1 MHHLLSPSQ
10 KLMEQ
15 QQMMVKM
22 PMYNQIE
29 YSSGFS
35 ETTGSLWFYSKDEA
49 TNSNADFANCIKFKS
64 FEYKAELLNT
74 EADVNNGI
82 LKTATI
88 AVPLKYLSNFWR
100 SLEMSLINCK
110 FELKHKWTKY
120 CVWSAAIAD
129 SDNAYSNNIVFTIK
143 DRKLYV
149 PVLTLSAKENRKL

>member
-1 MHHLLSPSQ
+1 MHNLLSPSQ

-29 YSSGFS
+29 YSSAYS
-35 ETTGSLWFYSKDEA
+35 ETTGSLWLYSKDEA
-49 TNSNADFANCIKFKS
+49 TNSNEDFANCIKFKS

-100 SLEMSLINCK
+100 SLEMSLI
-110 FELKHKWTKY
+110 
-120 CVWSAAIAD
+120 IA
-129 SDNAYSNNIVFTIK
+129 NLN
-143 DRKLYV
+143 
-149 PVLTLSAKENRKL
+149 